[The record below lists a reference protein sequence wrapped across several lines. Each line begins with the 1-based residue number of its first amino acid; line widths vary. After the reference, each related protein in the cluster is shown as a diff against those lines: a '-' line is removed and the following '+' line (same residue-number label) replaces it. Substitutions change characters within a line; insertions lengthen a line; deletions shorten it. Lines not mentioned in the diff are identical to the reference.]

1 MRPIR
6 WNLLPVF
13 FSYSTHYITHL
24 SLMQD
29 ELYMVSMRQLEMDLM
44 LISSLP
50 VVSEERQL
58 VEKGRSVTSS

>member
-1 MRPIR
+1 MYLII
-6 WNLLPVF
+6 VD
-13 FSYSTHYITHL
+13 SHAITHL
-24 SLMQD
+24 SLIQD

>member
-1 MRPIR
+1 MT
-6 WNLLPVF
+6 
-13 FSYSTHYITHL
+13 YL

-29 ELYMVSMRQLEMDLM
+29 ELYIVSILQLEMDLM

-50 VVSEERQL
+50 VVSEARQL